1 MTITANQETRTV
13 FDLLTIS
20 EVSEM
25 TRIKEATLRWYRH
38 NGTGPKSA
46 KLGGRVMYR
55 RADVIAWI
63 EDQFNEEAE

>member
-1 MTITANQETRTV
+1 MTITANEQTTPV
-13 FDLLTIS
+13 FDLLTLQ

-25 TRIKEATLRWYRH
+25 TRIKETTLRWYRH

-55 RADVIAWI
+55 REDVIAWL